1 MDEYIMI
8 SKHVFME
15 KAAEVMA
22 ELDGISEMP
31 TGMVLF
37 LAIYNAKF
45 THLLFD
51 RPLEKN
57 EAPEEI
63 TNHDP
68 DD

>member
-8 SKHVFME
+8 SKHTFME

-22 ELDGISEMP
+22 ELDSISEMP
-31 TGMVLF
+31 MPPGMVIL

-51 RPLEKN
+51 RPLEKT
-57 EAPEEI
+57 EEI
-63 TNHDP
+63 TNHDLN
-68 DD
+68 D